1 MNVEMLK
8 VVGLQT
14 AGASAAKLV
23 IGAKND
29 IVSDVPAT
37 VATYAVW
44 DFGIG
49 DPARNAVRN
58 LGFVERMIPQ
68 EDLDMLVNVLGAS
81 LTSHVLRMF
90 VPGFKR
96 YSPKQCL
103 VMSAGAE
110 ISRKYVAKYV

>member
-44 DFGIG
+44 DFGLG
-49 DPARNAVRN
+49 DPARNMIHNASFA
-58 LGFVERMIPQ
+58 GHMIPR
-68 EDLDMLVNVLGAS
+68 EDLDMLVNILGVS

-90 VPGFKR
+90 VPGFKQ